1 MILVLLCKNQEYS
14 IQSKRIKRNELH
26 NNYPLVLGKIE
37 IKTEMLSEYQLRIV
51 DLYNIPIGKV
61 KKSVSIRK
69 SKLALKLNKAA
80 YIGLCIINLSK
91 VLMYDFHDDY
101 IKNKYGNKPKLLF
114 TDTDSL
120 HQK

>member
-1 MILVLLCKNQEYS
+1 
-14 IQSKRIKRNELH
+14 
-26 NNYPLVLGKIE
+26 
-37 IKTEMLSEYQLRIV
+37 MLSEYQLKIV

-61 KKSVSIRK
+61 KKSVSILK
-69 SKLALKLNKAA
+69 SKLASKLNKAA